1 MNIKLRKPI
10 LIGGIGIS
18 IALWLWQSFF
28 NSVVHVGQF
37 SVAGIA
43 ILGTGFWWL
52 QQKTRKNSTQ
62 EEASP
67 SITKETVKGAIANSK
82 TTIATLET
90 EAPDRDISYLK
101 KQISNLSEAH
111 DRQTLQL
118 AITGGSTKSGKT
130 KLKQVLESKNIQ
142 ENLSFIE
149 TEALCSRAE
158 DKVTKAIED
167 NLTSDLVLFIA
178 TGDLTNS
185 EWENLKRL
193 RSSNQRLLV
202 IFNKQDQYIPEERVY
217 ILQQL
222 RQRVATIVTSEDVIA
237 ISAAPAEI
245 KVRQQAEDGSILEKI
260 EQPEAEVN
268 TLCDRISEIVTR
280 EKEQLL
286 LATTY
291 REAIVLK
298 TKAKDILNQVRRDL
312 ALPIVEQYQWVAAV
326 TAFANPVA
334 ALDLLATVAISGQML
349 VDLSGIYQ
357 QKFSLEQAKT
367 ASGTIGELMVK
378 LGLVELSTQTIA
390 SVLKTNA
397 ITYVAGGAVQ
407 GVSAAYLTRIAGL
420 SLIEYFQ
427 ELEINADSNSELNL
441 GILKEKIQKIFQQNQ
456 RMAIVQ
462 SFVDRAVT
470 RLPQLKSSTSAE
482 ATSA

>member
-1 MNIKLRKPI
+1 MTIKLRKPI

-28 NSVVHVGQF
+28 NSVVHLGEL

-43 ILGTGFWWL
+43 IVGMGFWWL
-52 QQKTRKNSTQ
+52 QKKNPKNNS
-62 EEASP
+62 EETLA
-67 SITKETVKGAIANSK
+67 SITKETVDKAIGSSVK
-82 TTIATLET
+82 TISLLET
-90 EAPDRDISYLK
+90 EAPDRDISDLK
-101 KQISNLSEAH
+101 QQINQLPEAQA
-111 DRQTLQL
+111 RETLQL
-118 AITGGSTKSGKT
+118 AITGGNTKIGKT
-130 KLKQVLESKNIQ
+130 KLKQVLEHKHIQ

-149 TEALCSRAE
+149 TDALCSRAE
-158 DKVTKAIED
+158 DKVAVAIED

-178 TGDLTNS
+178 TGDLTDS
-185 EWENLKRL
+185 EWQNLQRL
-193 RSSNQRLLV
+193 RAANQRLLI
-202 IFNKQDQYIPEERVY
+202 IFNKQDRYIPEERAY

-222 RQRVATIVTSEDVIA
+222 RQRVATIVPSEDVIG
-237 ISAAPAEI
+237 ISAYPAEI
-245 KVRQQAEDGSILEKI
+245 KVKQQKEDGSIVEKM
-260 EQPEAEVN
+260 ERPDAEVN
-268 TLCDRISEIVTR
+268 NLCDRLGQIVTL

-286 LATTY
+286 LTTTY
-291 REAIVLK
+291 RKAIVLK
-298 TKAKDILNQVRRDL
+298 TKAKNILNEVRRDR
-312 ALPIVEQYQWVAAV
+312 ALPIVEQYQWIAAV

-349 VDLSGIYQ
+349 VDLSAIYQ
-357 QKFSLEQAKT
+357 QKFSLDRAKT

-427 ELEINADSNSELNL
+427 ELEISAESNSELNL
-441 GILKEKIQKIFQQNQ
+441 EILKEKIQTIFQQNQ
-456 RMAIVQ
+456 RIAIVQ
-462 SFVDRAVT
+462 GFVEKAVN
-470 RLPQLKSSTSAE
+470 RLPQLKSQSSTE
-482 ATSA
+482 ATTA